1 MFDLSSHC
9 ALVTGASGGIGEAIA
24 KKLHSRGATVA
35 LSGTRRTALEEIA
48 QQLGERAFILPC
60 DLSNPQDVEALIPA
74 AEDLMGKIDILV
86 NNAGITRDNLALR
99 LKDEDWQSVID
110 VNLTSVFKLSKV
122 AIKSMMKRR
131 YGRIINITSIIG
143 TTGNAG
149 QSNYAAAKAGL
160 TGLSKSLAQE
170 VATRNITVNCIA
182 PGYIETKMTQGL
194 PEQVKQAILGKIPM
208 QKIGSADDIANSCVF
223 LASQES
229 SYITGQTLHVNGGM
243 YM

>member
-99 LKDEDWQSVID
+99 LKDEDWQ
-110 VNLTSVFKLSKV
+110 LSF
-122 AIKSMMKRR
+122 
-131 YGRIINITSIIG
+131 
-143 TTGNAG
+143 
-149 QSNYAAAKAGL
+149 
-160 TGLSKSLAQE
+160 
-170 VATRNITVNCIA
+170 
-182 PGYIETKMTQGL
+182 
-194 PEQVKQAILGKIPM
+194 QAL
-208 QKIGSADDIANSCVF
+208 
-223 LASQES
+223 
-229 SYITGQTLHVNGGM
+229 
-243 YM
+243 